1 MLAPADATP
10 VAVERA
16 GWPQWRQAI
25 GRSAQDRC
33 DIAKF
38 DKSGI
43 KRDAFPPYNHRGTL
57 VVGCAWLA
65 FYVILFFCCRA
76 VR

>member
-1 MLAPADATP
+1 MRAAPDA
-10 VAVERA
+10 ALGGVERA
-16 GWPQWRQAI
+16 RRPRWRQAV

-38 DKSGI
+38 DKPGI
-43 KRDAFPPYNHRGTL
+43 KRDAFPPYNHRGTV

-65 FYVILFFCCRA
+65 FYVTAFFC
-76 VR
+76 

>member
-1 MLAPADATP
+1 MRAAPDAAL
-10 VAVERA
+10 VGVERA
-16 GWPQWRQAI
+16 HRPQWRPAV

-38 DKSGI
+38 DKPGI
-43 KRDAFPPYNHRGTL
+43 KQDAFPPYNHRGTV

-65 FYVILFFCCRA
+65 FYVIAFFC
-76 VR
+76 

>member
-1 MLAPADATP
+1 MLAPADAAP
-10 VAVERA
+10 VVVERA
-16 GWPQWRQAI
+16 CWPQWRQSV

-38 DKSGI
+38 DKPGNE
-43 KRDAFPPYNHRGTL
+43 RDAFPPYNHRGTV

-65 FYVILFFCCRA
+65 FYVIAFFC
-76 VR
+76 

>member
-1 MLAPADATP
+1 MRAPADAAL
-10 VAVERA
+10 VGVERA
-16 GWPQWRQAI
+16 RRPQWRQAV

-43 KRDAFPPYNHRGTL
+43 KRDAFPPYNQRGTV

-65 FYVILFFCCRA
+65 FYVIAFFC
-76 VR
+76 